1 MVIGSAVAG
10 VQLLMDDG
18 VVDALRKCE
27 FNRRRW
33 VHQMVS
39 KVQLSVNLFLFLAEL
54 PTKIFFLL
62 PPNESFLEKKIR
74 NDTI

>member
-27 FNRRRW
+27 FNRRW
-33 VHQMVS
+33 VHQMVR